1 MTRYHEEQRFHGGI
15 FGVLIAVILFEGIVT
30 LIAVPSVRPEQAP
43 LLLIGPAVVALITIL
58 FTLSHLDVDVT
69 DDAVTIAFRYLWPAR
84 RIALKDIVGLEVK
97 RYRPLVDYGGWGVRL
112 GPAGWAFST
121 GGNVGVKLRLRTGL
135 PVLIGTSRPQEL
147 EAAIRAGMVGSTSS
161 A

>member
-1 MTRYHEEQRFHGGI
+1 VTRYHEEQRFSAGI
-15 FGVLIAVILFEGIVT
+15 FGILIAVILFVGIATV
-30 LIAVPSVRPEQAP
+30 LAVPSAPPDQAP
-43 LLLIGPAVVALITIL
+43 LLLIGPCVVGLIAVL

-84 RIALKDIVGLEVK
+84 RIAMKDIVGLEVK
-97 RYRPLVDYGGWGVRL
+97 RYRPLIDYGGWGVRL

-121 GGNVGVKLRLRTGL
+121 GGSVGVKLRLRSGF

-147 EAAIRAGMVGSTSS
+147 EAAIRAGVERQSG
-161 A
+161 